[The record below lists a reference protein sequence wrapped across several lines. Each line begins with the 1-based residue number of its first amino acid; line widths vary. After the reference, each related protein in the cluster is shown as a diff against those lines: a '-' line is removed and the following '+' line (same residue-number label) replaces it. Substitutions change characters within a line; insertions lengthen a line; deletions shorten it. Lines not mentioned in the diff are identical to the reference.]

1 MLHTYFDKVYYI
13 NLDKRVDRKQE
24 CETELLKHNIIAER
38 VSAVDANTLTNYSLY
53 PQRYFKRGNYGL
65 LLTNIRIF
73 EEAVKQ
79 GYKSIVILED
89 DAMFIENFNDY
100 FEIIYPQVPEDWDI
114 LYLGAN
120 HQKPPT
126 LVAENV
132 GKCIETW
139 TTHAIVFK
147 QSSYQIILEELYRLE
162 HPIDVAF
169 SKLFD
174 RVNAYSILPSIV
186 FQRPSYSNIEN
197 KFTDYTGY
205 IR

>member
-1 MLHTYFDKVYYI
+1 MLQNYFDKVFYI
-13 NLDKRVDRKQE
+13 NLDKRVDRRTE
-24 CETELLKHNIIAER
+24 CEAEFNNHNIVAER
-38 VSAVDANTLTNYSLY
+38 VSAVDADTLTDYSMY
-53 PQRYFKRGNYGL
+53 PHRYFKRGNYGL

-73 EEAVKQ
+73 EEAKKNN
-79 GYKSIVILED
+79 YKSIVILED
-89 DAMFIENFNDY
+89 DVKFIDNFNYY
-100 FEIIYPQVPEDWDI
+100 FEIIYPTVPLDWDI

-126 LVAENV
+126 LVTENV

-147 QSSYQIILEELYRLE
+147 QSSYEIILEELYRLE

-174 RVNAYSILPSIV
+174 RVNAYSIIPSIA
-186 FQRPSYSNIEN
+186 FQRPSHSDIEN